1 VWYPFPINIKI
12 PVYTQMNCIVIDEN
26 PANQKLMTEYINQ
39 DPHLKLKANCYSVYE
54 GLEALQNLSIDLVFI
69 DTQLMPI
76 SGISFIKNLISKPL
90 VIFTSG
96 DPKYAAEAYDLNAVD
111 YLLKP
116 ITFERFFRSVQKA
129 NELYTFKKLKNVRQD
144 LEESNSEK
152 QLEYI
157 LVKSD
162 YNTLKINFEDILFVE
177 GLKDYVK
184 IFTFDNKK
192 PVVTH
197 NSLKKIQQALPPN
210 RFIRIHK
217 SFIISLKYITSINK
231 AQVIIGENY
240 IPIGESYKSNFLSKL
255 EKRTI

>member
-1 VWYPFPINIKI
+1 
-12 PVYTQMNCIVIDEN
+12 MNCIVIDEN
-26 PANQKLMTEYINQ
+26 PASQKLMTEYINQ
-39 DPHLKLKANCYSVYE
+39 DPHLKLKANCFSAFD
-54 GLEALQNLSIDLVFI
+54 GLETLQNQSIDLVFI

-76 SGISFIKNLISKPL
+76 SGVNFIRNLISKPL
-90 VIFTSG
+90 VIFTSS
-96 DPKYAAEAYDLNAVD
+96 DPKFAVDAYDLDAVD
-111 YLLKP
+111 FLLKP
-116 ITFERFFRSVQKA
+116 ILFERFFRSVQKA
-129 NELYTFKKLKNVRQD
+129 YELYSLKKLKNERQNM
-144 LEESNSEK
+144 EESNTEM
-152 QLEYI
+152 QHEYI

-184 IFTFDNKK
+184 IYTFDSKK
-192 PVVTH
+192 PIVTH
-197 NSLKKIQQALPPN
+197 NSLKKIQQALPPT

-240 IPIGESYKSNFLSKL
+240 IPIGESYKSNFLSRL